1 MLIWF
6 NINSAQ
12 FNGADSSFTD
22 TARRI
27 VERCREALDEHDNE
41 LTQLENDIA
50 AAKKAA
56 EAEAADIDDPS
67 NDIVSF
73 IVVAIMF
80 DFTRSLV
87 DLGCWRW

>member
-1 MLIWF
+1 MVTNRLIQKIIESLF
-6 NINSAQ
+6 ISSHSAQ

-27 VERCREALDEHDNE
+27 VEKCHEALDEHDKE

-56 EAEAADIDDPS
+56 EAEATDIMSDTH
-67 NDIVSF
+67 IVR
-73 IVVAIMF
+73 IGIK
-80 DFTRSLV
+80 RK
-87 DLGCWRW
+87 